1 MLYNVFVTYIYTYT
15 NKHTYILL
23 IYDTNDKT
31 MAPYLRVG
39 QYISIYRTYLINYL

>member
-15 NKHTYILL
+15 KKTYMHTYIL

-31 MAPYLRVG
+31 RAPYFELAKYFHI
-39 QYISIYRTYLINYL
+39 QNILI